1 MTRSF
6 LVRRTLC
13 STIVAAI
20 LSAVVIAGCGGD
32 EARPVDLSKGTDQ
45 SQFKGM
51 MDQMK
56 ANLKAD
62 RSGRPIP
69 GR

>member
-1 MTRSF
+1 M
-6 LVRRTLC
+6 RRTPRWAL
-13 STIVAAI
+13 VAAI

-32 EARPVDLSKGTDQ
+32 EAKPVDLSKGTDQ

-56 ANLKAD
+56 ANVKAD
-62 RSGRPIP
+62 RSGKPIP
-69 GR
+69 GK